1 MFSFTLHFQGSI
13 EFLTT
18 DMKFSLVDSG
28 KSKNGLPR
36 VEVTFSDGYKDK
48 LILKRHY
55 FKEEDRMSDLNKVEG
70 CQYIGHLAKEK
81 DACVAMT
88 GCLGHDDIEFT
99 IMSSHVP
106 VDTFGFVWTKTGE
119 VHTINKN
126 VRRFKNGTRTLFSL
140 GLAISEDAK

>member
-1 MFSFTLHFQGSI
+1 
-13 EFLTT
+13 
-18 DMKFSLVDSG
+18 MKFSLVDIG

-81 DACVAMT
+81 NACVAMT
-88 GCLGHDDIEFT
+88 GCLGMDFLIDGRRSLI
-99 IMSSHVP
+99 
-106 VDTFGFVWTKTGE
+106 WE
-119 VHTINKN
+119 V
-126 VRRFKNGTRTLFSL
+126 RL
-140 GLAISEDAK
+140 GG

>member
-1 MFSFTLHFQGSI
+1 MLFSFTLNFQGST
-13 EFLTT
+13 EFLNA

-106 VDTFGFVWTKTGE
+106 VGAFGFVWTKTGE
-119 VHTINKN
+119 VHTISKN
-126 VRRFKNGTRTLFSL
+126 VSRFRNGTRTLFLSL
-140 GLAISEDAK
+140 ILKYV